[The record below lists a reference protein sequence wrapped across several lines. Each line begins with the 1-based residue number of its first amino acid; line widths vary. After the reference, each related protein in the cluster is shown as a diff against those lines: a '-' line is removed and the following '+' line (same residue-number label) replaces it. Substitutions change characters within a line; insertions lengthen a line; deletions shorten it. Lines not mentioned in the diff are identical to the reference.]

1 MFLWLTNVKD
11 DVESRVR
18 QGIEHVDTQVALG
31 VPAGFIQSPLP
42 WTGDTRKVWGAK
54 RGMTRSEGGIPKLF
68 KRASFCFF
76 PNNNKF
82 QFTTNAAGGRDKKV
96 E

>member
-1 MFLWLTNVKD
+1 VVTVNNHGK
-11 DVESRVR
+11 S
-18 QGIEHVDTQVALG
+18 I
-31 VPAGFIQSPLP
+31 AGLLDY
-42 WTGDTRKVWGAK
+42 TTDDTRKVWGAK
-54 RGMTRSEGGIPKLF
+54 RGMTRSEGGILKLF

-82 QFTTNAAGGRDKKV
+82 QFTTNAVGGRDKKV